1 MVMERGVAVNEIIT
15 LGQKIYHFERIPE
28 FIPYFFPAA
37 AMTFKI
43 TAAGIA
49 IGLILGLITAFLKI
63 SKYRF
68 LSAPA
73 SFYVYVIRGTPLL
86 LQLWLFYFGLAR
98 VLPMEGITAA
108 AFALG
113 LHNGGYIAEIFR
125 GAIISIDKGQ
135 MEAARSLGMTYF
147 KAMRRIILPQAFK
160 RSIPPLGNQFII
172 ALKDSSLASTIAV
185 PELLLKSRQL
195 GSSNFLTL
203 EMLTA
208 AAIFYL
214 LFTTVLYI
222 VVGRIEY
229 RLQVSDR

>member
-1 MVMERGVAVNEIIT
+1 VTHIVS
-15 LGQKIYHFERIPE
+15 LGQKVYYFERIPE
-28 FIPYFFPAA
+28 FIPYFLPAA

-49 IGLILGLITAFLKI
+49 IGLFLGLLTAFLKI
-63 SKYRF
+63 SNYKI

-73 SFYVYVIRGTPLL
+73 GFYVYVIRGTPLL
-86 LQLWLFYFGLAR
+86 LQIWLFYFGLAR
-98 VLPMEGITAA
+98 ILPMEGLTAA

-135 MEAARSLGMTYF
+135 MEAARSLGMTYL

-195 GSSNFLTL
+195 GSSNFLMM
-203 EMLTA
+203 EMLTVA
-208 AAIFYL
+208 GIFYL

-222 VVGRIEY
+222 FVSRIEY